1 VSESSK
7 PKYLSYPR
15 RRKNLPGSGYR
26 RNISNWDIILKIYE
40 AARKFGDCFAGFVV
54 ERIVDGKERDQ
65 DMGNFKFHM
74 LKRDYF
80 RMLHGDKETTET
92 VSSLKYAA
100 APSMVNEFETAIIGE
115 SSTFVANSVEADFQ
129 EMAHAAKKQYQRM
142 LYRKYKDTENY
153 SGWKKYAK

>member
-1 VSESSK
+1 VSAPSRPSYLNY
-7 PKYLSYPR
+7 PK

-26 RNISNWDIILKIYE
+26 RNISNWDTILRIYE

-80 RMLHGDKETTET
+80 RTLHGAKETIKT
-92 VSSLKYAA
+92 VSSLKYAV
-100 APSMVNEFETAIIGE
+100 APILVKEFESAIIGE
-115 SSTFVANSVEADFQ
+115 SSARVAQGIEADFQ